1 MYRKDAKGKE
11 EVFLDPNTFLK
22 TELPLGG
29 IDFSKMVQKPSSE
42 GGRLKVII
50 MDAYQKK

>member
-22 TELPLGG
+22 TEQLRLVES
-29 IDFSKMVQKPSSE
+29 IFLKMVQKLPMPSP
-42 GGRLKVII
+42 KVE
-50 MDAYQKK
+50 ATGEK

>member
-1 MYRKDAKGKE
+1 VYKDVE

-29 IDFSKMVQKPSSE
+29 IDFSKDGSK
-42 GGRLKVII
+42 
-50 MDAYQKK
+50 